1 MEQRGK
7 RITILILIITI
18 LTLAGAGLFSIYREK
33 GPIVKPE
40 QSPDV
45 KKAAL
50 EEKKEKPAVASKTR
64 KFTTNEEIRVEYGKL
79 EVVYLYNGKK
89 YEGAVISTD
98 EFYTIVTIN
107 GTVKIPMTEVKIRE
121 IVR

>member
-1 MEQRGK
+1 MEQRRK
-7 RITILILIITI
+7 RIAITALIIAV
-18 LTLAGAGLFSIYREK
+18 LTLTGAGLFSLYREK
-33 GPIVKPE
+33 APVDKPD
-40 QSPDV
+40 QSLDIKNTAP
-45 KKAAL
+45 
-50 EEKKEKPAVASKTR
+50 EEKKEKPPVASKSR
-64 KFTTNEEIRVEYGKL
+64 KFTTNEEIRIEYGKL

-98 EFYTIVTIN
+98 EFYTMVTIN